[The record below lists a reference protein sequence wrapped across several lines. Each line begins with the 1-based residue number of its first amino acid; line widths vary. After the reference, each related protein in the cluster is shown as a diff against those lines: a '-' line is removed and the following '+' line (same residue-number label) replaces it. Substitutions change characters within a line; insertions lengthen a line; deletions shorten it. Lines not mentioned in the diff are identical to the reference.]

1 MIYFPYLRD
10 AKGQECAVK
19 NKNKKKGKEDDLV
32 AVVDCLLVTKSKIY
46 QGGIQIS
53 KDTVLFVENSRID

>member
-1 MIYFPYLRD
+1 MPKD
-10 AKGQECAVK
+10 K
-19 NKNKKKGKEDDLV
+19 NVPSKTKIKKKGKEDDLV